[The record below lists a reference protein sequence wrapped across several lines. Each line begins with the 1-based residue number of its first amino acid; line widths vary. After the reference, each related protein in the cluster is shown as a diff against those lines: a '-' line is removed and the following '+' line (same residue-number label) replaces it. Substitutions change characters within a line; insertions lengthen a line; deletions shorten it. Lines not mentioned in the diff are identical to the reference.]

1 MFDAL
6 WRDLQHA
13 LRRVARDRMFAVIAG
28 ATLAV
33 GVGATTALYSVLDS
47 ALIRPLPFRN
57 ASELV
62 WVWGTAGPDRDIRGA
77 SFPEA
82 MDWRELARSLRELS
96 VYEETTFTL
105 SEAGSAARQVEGEV
119 VQAGWFEMLGASPV
133 LGRVLDSTDDIPRAA
148 TSLVIGHGLW
158 LSVFGGDRKVIGR
171 TVQLD
176 GRPFTIVGVMPRSFL
191 GISFDSEAWI
201 SFAARHPDQ
210 IATRGTRWLGV
221 IARRAP
227 GVSTAAAQVDM
238 DRVAG
243 LLEQR
248 YPGLNERRGV
258 RLIGLRDAYLAS
270 TGGLILILFGAVLFL
285 LVIACVN
292 VTNLQVVRGLA
303 RVQELSLRNAIG
315 ASRARLVQQLCVEG
329 VVVALAGAAV
339 GTVLALWGL
348 QAVLAVLPEGA
359 LPPFVDARLN
369 ARAIGFA
376 VTVGVASGVF
386 ATLAPALRITRGP
399 LARTL
404 VSGTRTVVAFGSTGR
419 RVGLQHILVTGECA
433 LAIVVL
439 IGAGLLVKSFR
450 ELTRIDT
457 GFNAAGV
464 IAARVD
470 LPPSR
475 DADERIRFVELLVD
489 RLRARPG
496 IATVAVTSDAPLR
509 GASAAY
515 ILQREGDDADRVRY
529 YRHSVTPEYFGML
542 SIPIMA
548 GRAFTPD
555 DRANTMPVAIASRAL
570 AARLWPGEDPVGRFV
585 HLEGVTVPVEIVGVA
600 MDVRQRTLRTSPG
613 DPGEDPDLYV
623 PWSQHPLT
631 VFDILVRG
639 TLATSAMLTTIR
651 TDLWSSDASLALY
664 ATGTLE
670 SAIHHQTATDRFG
683 SLVLGIFAVLA
694 LALASVGIYGVM
706 SFFVAQRR
714 REMAIRLALGATP
727 LSVGALVLK
736 HGVLMLVLGGLAG
749 TVVAAIATRV
759 LGALLY
765 NVQPIDALTFVIAAS
780 ALIISGLAAV
790 QVPALRAVRVQPGRA
805 LGGD

>member
-1 MFDAL
+1 MFEAL

-13 LRRVARDRMFAVIAG
+13 ARRVVRDRTFAVIAG
-28 ATLAV
+28 GTLAV

-47 ALIRPLPFRN
+47 ALLRPLPFRA

-62 WVWGTAGPDRDIRGA
+62 WVWGTSGPDRDIRGA

-82 MDWRELARSLRELS
+82 MEWRELARSLSELS
-96 VYEETTFTL
+96 VYQEATFTL
-105 SEAGSAARQVEGEV
+105 SEAGSAARQVAGEV
-119 VQAGWFEMLGASPV
+119 VQAGWFEMLGATPM
-133 LGRVLDSTDDIPRAA
+133 LGRVLDRNDDIPRAA

-158 LSVFGGDRKVIGR
+158 QSLFGGDRDVIGR

-176 GRPFTIVGVMPRSFL
+176 GRPFTIVGVMPRGFL
-191 GISFDSEAWI
+191 GISFGSEAWI
-201 SFAARHPDQ
+201 SFAARYPDR

-227 GVSTAAAQVDM
+227 GVGTAAAQVDM

-243 LLEQR
+243 LLDQR
-248 YPGLNERRGV
+248 FPEVDRRGV
-258 RLIGLRDAYLAS
+258 RLIGMRDAYLSS
-270 TGGLILILFGAVLFL
+270 TGALILILFGAVLFL
-285 LVIACVN
+285 LLIACVN

-348 QAVLAVLPEGA
+348 QAMLAVLPEGA

-369 ARAIGFA
+369 GRAIAFA
-376 VTVGVASGVF
+376 VTVAVASGVL

-399 LARTL
+399 LARRL

-419 RVGLQHILVTGECA
+419 SVGLQHILVAGECA

-464 IAARVD
+464 VAARVD
-470 LPPSR
+470 LPASR
-475 DADERIRFVELLVD
+475 DADERARFVGRLLD
-489 RLRARPG
+489 RLRAYPG
-496 IATVAVTSDAPLR
+496 IATVAATSDAPLR

-515 ILQREGDDADRVRY
+515 ILRREGADADRVRY

-542 SIPIMA
+542 SIPIIA

-555 DRANTMPVAIASRAL
+555 DRANTLPVAIASRAL
-570 AARLWPGEDPVGRFV
+570 AARLWPGQDPIGRFV
-585 HLEGVTVPVEIVGVA
+585 LLEGLSVPVEVVGVA
-600 MDVRQRTLRTSPG
+600 MDVRQRALRTAPG
-613 DPGEDPDLYV
+613 DPGQDPDLYV
-623 PWSQHPLT
+623 PWSQHPAT
-631 VFDILVRG
+631 VVDVLVRG
-639 TLATSAMLTTIR
+639 VMAPSAVLATMR
-651 TDLWSSDASLALY
+651 TDLRDIDASLALY

-670 SAIHHQTATDRFG
+670 SAIHDQTATDRFG
-683 SLVLGIFAVLA
+683 SLVLGIFAALA

-749 TVVAAIATRV
+749 TIVAAIATRV
-759 LGALLY
+759 LAALLY
-765 NVQPIDALTFVIAAS
+765 NVQPIDALTFVSAAS
-780 ALIISGLAAV
+780 VLIVSGLVAL
-790 QVPALRAVRVQPGRA
+790 QVPALRALRVQPGSA
-805 LGGD
+805 LGGE